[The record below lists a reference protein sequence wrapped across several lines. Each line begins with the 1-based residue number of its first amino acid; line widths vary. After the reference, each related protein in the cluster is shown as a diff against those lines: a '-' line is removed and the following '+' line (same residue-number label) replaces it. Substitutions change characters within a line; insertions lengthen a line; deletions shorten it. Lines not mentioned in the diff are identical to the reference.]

1 MNEDLLIIENFENE
15 VIQMISELEKSEQV
29 NEVFIELQNFFEKA
43 ESENV
48 SVIQDLEKMFEFE
61 NKDTPTQEFM
71 PKTQVNFLDLHK
83 NDIEDVTVND
93 NFQISTNKKL
103 PLKVIRNFK
112 AKENSRK
119 YRLKDKIVNE
129 TMEHRLMMQIE
140 LNKKLKTKIQLLN
153 NLIELLE
160 CIRSL
165 KS

>member
-1 MNEDLLIIENFENE
+1 MEDLLIIDNFENE
-15 VIQMISELEKSEQV
+15 VIQMISELENSEQV
-29 NEVFIELQNFFEKA
+29 NEVFMELQKFLEKA

-48 SVIQDLEKMFEFE
+48 SVVQDLEKMFEFE
-61 NKDTPTQEFM
+61 NQNTPSQESM
-71 PKTQVNFLDLHK
+71 LKTQVNFLDLHK
-83 NDIEDVTVND
+83 NDIEDVSAKD
-93 NFQISTNKKL
+93 DFKISTDKKL
-103 PLKVIRNFK
+103 PLKVIRNYK

-129 TMEHRLMMQIE
+129 TMEHKLMMQIE